1 MFPVRLHTKLMA
13 DTSVDSFLESLGLEK
28 YSTSF
33 QVEEVDM
40 DALMHMTD
48 DDLKALLI
56 PMDEEEHRVF
66 RMRRNDKMSKVM
78 ERYTDAR
85 GAELGTYVFLSEGGS
100 MINKDKTPDEM
111 EIKDG
116 DQIDAMLHQHGS
128 FTSRQTVKN
137 RLNGGSG
144 DFSSHGRQLTTRK
157 RGRQDGDK
165 WEHDLFNDDK
175 PRLSNRRVDPKDLR
189 LKLQKKH
196 HGLQTRLGGASLD
209 LRQKLSGIKNPQP
222 RSTSN
227 LPNAIREAT
236 RPAVLNVSG
245 ETKAASNKATKK
257 KPQQVNI
264 IWML

>member
-1 MFPVRLHTKLMA
+1 M
-13 DTSVDSFLESLGLEK
+13 
-28 YSTSF
+28 Y
-33 QVEEVDM
+33 
-40 DALMHMTD
+40 
-48 DDLKALLI
+48 
-56 PMDEEEHRVF
+56 DEEEHRVF

-78 ERYTDAR
+78 ERYNDAR

-116 DQIDAMLHQHGS
+116 DQIDAMLHQHGGFGPS
-128 FTSRQTVKN
+128 SIKQTVKN

-144 DFSSHGRQLTTRK
+144 DFSSHG
-157 RGRQDGDK
+157 GRQDGDK

-222 RSTSN
+222 RSTGN
-227 LPNAIREAT
+227 LPNAIREDT
-236 RPAVLNVSG
+236 RPAVMNVSG
-245 ETKAASNKATKK
+245 ETKAASNKAIKK
-257 KPQQVNI
+257 KPQQADTSVHSFLESLGLEKYSTSFQVEEVDMDALMHMTDDDLKALLI
-264 IWML
+264 PMGPRKKILLAFRFASSLG